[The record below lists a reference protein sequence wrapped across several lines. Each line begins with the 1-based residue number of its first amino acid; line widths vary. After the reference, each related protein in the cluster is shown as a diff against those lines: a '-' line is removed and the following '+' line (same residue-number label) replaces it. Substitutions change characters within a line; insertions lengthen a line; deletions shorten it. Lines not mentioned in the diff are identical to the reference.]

1 MADHPEASGVA
12 IVAPPRAY
20 VVIIERGPRN
30 YSAYA
35 PDLPGC
41 FATGGSVEEVA
52 RLMQEGIPFHLEG
65 LRLNGDPIPA
75 PTTTA
80 IVVEVEGE

>member
-1 MADHPEASGVA
+1 MAEHSEAGGMAV
-12 IVAPPRAY
+12 VAPPRAY
-20 VVIIERGPRN
+20 VVIIERGPHN
-30 YSAYA
+30 FSAYA

-41 FATGGSVEEVA
+41 FATGETVEEVA

-65 LRLNGDPIPA
+65 LRLNGDPIPP

-80 IVVEVEGE
+80 IVVEVAGE